1 MTTIEK
7 LLSDESKFI
16 EKKRTRA
23 LATGNWTLVI
33 ECEAKL
39 ELIEE
44 VTKRLPQTKTLGEV
58 IEEQQNRG
66 GSV

>member
-1 MTTIEK
+1 MNTTIEK

-33 ECEAKL
+33 MCDAKL
-39 ELIEE
+39 ELCSDLKDKALAIALKEIE
-44 VTKRLPQTKTLGEV
+44 VKP
-58 IEEQQNRG
+58 
-66 GSV
+66 